1 VTVTS
6 LRVPF
11 VMARRSSSSATN
23 RRFRGLRAARLA
35 VLALLG
41 LACSDPRLHRRPAD
55 VVFSVG
61 VWDGA
66 GGPPQ
71 SSGPVTLAFGAAEA
85 GPAAVVAAYL
95 ARPVVV
101 DGDPAEW
108 SAIPA
113 SEIPI
118 SSAGAR
124 TGLTEADFYCRYRSR
139 LALVTD
145 PFTGASGCPT
155 ACDPANRPATRDE
168 ASAGCSLPFPRF
180 DHDVARLTVKAGY
193 DEHRL
198 YLLLQWPDPSE
209 DRGARTWRF
218 DPDAATWLAGS
229 EAEDRAAVSFDGGSV
244 PSSHAALG
252 CAGACHLA
260 GPIAAPAPGTPPGL
274 IAPAYLAQF
283 TMHTDGDGQRVDAWE
298 WRAAGTDP
306 LGLADDLFWNAQR
319 LQGDC
324 PTPGACLDAC
334 LLSPAGPGC
343 AAWRP
348 PYPTRWRGPRSTSPP
363 ASPAWEIP
371 ISARRSS
378 SFPATPRRD
387 GTRRSPLWPRPWARS
402 PRRCE
407 VPPRCPAWC
416 SSDPARTGMT
426 SRPWGG
432 GGTATG
438 PSSSPGRW

>member
-1 VTVTS
+1 
-6 LRVPF
+6 
-11 VMARRSSSSATN
+11 
-23 RRFRGLRAARLA
+23 

-343 AAWRP
+343 ASLAPSVPNALAGSPLYLAAGESGLGDPDLSPALLFLPGDAAPGWDPALTAVAPAVGPFPAPVRGAATLPGLVLQRP
-348 PYPTRWRGPRSTSPP
+348 GAHRDDVTAVGRWR
-363 ASPAWEIP
+363 
-371 ISARRSS
+371 
-378 SFPATPRRD
+378 D
-387 GTRRSPLWPRPWARS
+387 GHWTVELSRAL
-402 PRRCE
+402 
-407 VPPRCPAWC
+407 VTD
-416 SSDPARTGMT
+416 DPADAQFPLR
-426 SRPWGG
+426 
-432 GGTATG
+432 
-438 PSSSPGRW
+438 